1 MTAYDY
7 WSIAQGALATVAL
20 SLASIALGVPLGLGL
35 ALIRWSRAPVLD
47 RMVIVYVSLVR
58 SCPAVTLT
66 LLVFF
71 ALPQFGISLDP
82 TAAAILALTVSTSAF
97 NCEVWRAA
105 LNGFPKDQYD
115 AALSFAMTRGL
126 RLRRIVLPQL
136 WRSSLPGL
144 VNEMTLQVKATPAV
158 AVIGIVEITRAA
170 LRVGA
175 RTYEPLPPFL
185 FALALYG
192 MIVFVFIR
200 TQRVIERRLS
210 EGGLAR

>member
-7 WSIAQGALATVAL
+7 WSIVQGALATIVY
-20 SLASIALGVPLGLGL
+20 SLASIVLGVPLGLGL
-35 ALIRWSRAPVLD
+35 ALIRWARTPVLN
-47 RMVIVYVSLVR
+47 RVVMLYVSLIR

-66 LLVFF
+66 LLLFF
-71 ALPQFGISLDP
+71 ALPQFGISLEP
-82 TAAAILALTVSTSAF
+82 PVAAILALTISTSAF
-97 NCEVWRAA
+97 NCEIWRAS
-105 LNGFPKDQYD
+105 LNSFPKDQYD
-115 AALSFAMTRGL
+115 AALSFAMPRGL

-144 VNEMTLQVKATPAV
+144 VNEMTLQVKSTPAV

-185 FALALYG
+185 FALLLYG
-192 MIVFVFIR
+192 MIVFVFIKA
-200 TQRVIERRLS
+200 QRMLERRAA
-210 EGGLAR
+210 GGGRV